1 MSLIVQ
7 EYLKPVETSRVLDVG
22 CGNADMAR
30 LLPSGVTYVG
40 LDNNSGYIAKAKAG
54 GINVIEAHV
63 NELGGLGY
71 EPFDIAVAVGVL
83 HHLDD
88 STVSALM
95 TDVAG
100 VLRPGGIFVTV
111 DPVLHVGQ
119 STISRGIMALDRGRF
134 IRQGE
139 AYSKLMSAVFPSFKV
154 QMRFDLNPF
163 PYAHCIMTASFPG

>member
-1 MSLIVQ
+1 MSVIVE

-30 LLPSGVTYVG
+30 LLPPGVTYVG
-40 LDNNSGYIAKAKAG
+40 LDNNSGYIAKAKAS

-63 NELGGLGY
+63 NELPSLGY

-88 STVSALM
+88 STVSTLM
-95 TDVAG
+95 SDVAG
-100 VLRPGGIFVTV
+100 VLGPGGIFVTV
-111 DPVLHVGQ
+111 DPVLHEGQ

-134 IRQGE
+134 IRRGE
-139 AYSKLMSAVFPSFKV
+139 AYSRLMSAVFPSFNVK
-154 QMRFDLNPF
+154 MRFDLNPF
-163 PYAHCIMTASFPG
+163 PYAHCIMTASVPY